1 MNERF
6 TCYLFSLFNYFTV
19 FFSVASAEERGFA
32 DFAVTG
38 GVTEAFVCAGFEHVS
53 AAGVVDEA
61 SGLVESTVV
70 DTTDGAAVV
79 VVAVGVFADVVSV
92 DGAAAVDVPAVVV
105 VVADAVVAD
114 GVDVAVVVAA
124 AAAVAAVDVPVDGA
138 VVVAA
143 AGGTAVA
150 AVDVPVDGAIV
161 VADDVVAGVADVVAD
176 AGAVDVVD
184 AAVDATTV
192 GTGVA
197 VVAVPLLA
205 VDGAS
210 GVTRSQAAT
219 LSVFFRLASSPSS
232 SESSGRLL
240 DFGPVILANSA
251 LSTFRLLLLLG
262 SSSLSLSLSLL
273 WLFKMRSSLSRIA
286 FSVSSKERPS
296 IFAWLSFAV
305 VSI

>member
-38 GVTEAFVCAGFEHVS
+38 GVTEVFVCAGFEHVS

-61 SGLVESTVV
+61 GGLVESTTV

-92 DGAAAVDVPAVVV
+92 DGAAAVDVPAVGAVV

-114 GVDVAVVVAA
+114 GVDVAVVVAVA
-124 AAAVAAVDVPVDGA
+124 GGTAVAAVDVPVGA

-143 AGGTAVA
+143 DAVA

-161 VADDVVAGVADVVAD
+161 VADDVVVVGAGVADVVAD

-184 AAVDATTV
+184 AAVD
-192 GTGVA
+192 VA
-197 VVAVPLLA
+197 VVVVPLLA

-219 LSVFFRLASSPSS
+219 LSVFFRLASSSSS

>member
-124 AAAVAAVDVPVDGA
+124 AA
-138 VVVAA
+138 
-143 AGGTAVA
+143 AVA